1 MPMYNIYSGTGPPG
15 EPEKVSI
22 GSFRRSSCGATRQ
35 DFDLCGVWRGVH
47 IHGWRAGILQCARL
61 FQRAE
66 AMPELPGGKT
76 QRAARRNVFR
86 PTQGNVSHCLRRVR
100 RRRHGAVQAPGRSSR
115 LLQRLLQQDEV
126 GAAELLTPPRPRAK
140 MRTAAEGG
148 LRGLQFPILS
158 CSLPSGLPKLRPT
171 GEVPPSLLATGSL
184 TPAKAPF
191 TPINEPQ
198 VLPPASIPGQEGCMP

>member
-1 MPMYNIYSGTGPPG
+1 MYNIYSGTGPPG

-66 AMPELPGGKT
+66 AMPELPGGET

-100 RRRHGAVQAPGRSSR
+100 RRRHGAVQAPGRPSR

-126 GAAELLTPPRPRAK
+126 GAAELLTPLRLRAK
-140 MRTAAEGG
+140 LRTAAEGG

-158 CSLPSGLPKLRPT
+158 CSLPFGLPKPRPT
-171 GEVPPSLLATGSL
+171 GGGSLSPLQSASLTSVKAIFVSSHGPESLLSGS
-184 TPAKAPF
+184 
-191 TPINEPQ
+191 IR
-198 VLPPASIPGQEGCMP
+198 GQGRRIR